1 MAKTKIKTSAKKA
14 ETLSSADDLCDRL
27 LEIRQEALG
36 LGAHFVAYIIEI
48 SILALLKFDP
58 DRPENFKWKS
68 NFLSE
73 DELRARH

>member
-1 MAKTKIKTSAKKA
+1 MSKNKLKGNVERA
-14 ETLSSADDLCDRL
+14 ETLTSVDEICDRL
-27 LEIRQEALG
+27 LEIRQESLG

-48 SILALLKFDP
+48 SILAMLKFDP
-58 DRPENFKWKS
+58 EQPENFKWKS